1 MPSKILSKD
10 GRFVAATQY
19 KNTSAATTSDNLEVF
34 ILDKRKEPYEVVM
47 AIIKNT
53 VYGYVGKKIGFLVQK
68 NSLITPELIS
78 KAFGLTLEQIFKR
91 LTTITGGVKGI
102 SHNGKIK

>member
-1 MPSKILSKD
+1 MPLVVMPSNLRSQD

-34 ILDKRKEPYEVVM
+34 ILDKREKPYKVVM

-53 VYGYVGKKIGFLVQK
+53 VYGYVGKKIGYLVEK
-68 NSLITPELIS
+68 NSLITPKLIS
-78 KAFGLTLEQIFKR
+78 KSFGLTLEQIFKR
-91 LTTITGGVKGI
+91 LTTITGGVKRG
-102 SHNGKIK
+102 

>member
-1 MPSKILSKD
+1 MPSKLLSKD

-19 KNTSAATTSDNLEVF
+19 KDTSAATTSDNLEVF
-34 ILDKRKEPYEVVM
+34 ILDKRKEPYKVVM
-47 AIIKNT
+47 TIIKNT
-53 VYGYVGKKIGFLVQK
+53 VYGYVGKEVGYVGKK
-68 NSLITPELIS
+68 YSLITPELVS

-102 SHNGKIK
+102 SHNGKS